1 MGLLDQ
7 LAGSVLGQAGGAG
20 VQNDMLGGIMELI
33 NQQEGGLGGLVSKF
47 QNGGL
52 GDIVNSWVSRDENL
66 PVSAEQIQAVLGNEQ
81 IASIASRL
89 GLDPN
94 GAASGLAQ
102 FLPQV
107 IDKLTPDG
115 TVDNGNPLLSMAA
128 DLLKSKLFG

>member
-7 LAGSVLGQAGGAG
+7 LAGSVLGQTGDAG
-20 VQNDMLGGIMELI
+20 VQNDMFGGIMDLI
-33 NQQEGGLGGLVSKF
+33 SQQEGGLGGLVSKF

-52 GDIVNSWVSRDENL
+52 GDIVNSWVSRGENL
-66 PVSAEQIQAVLGNEQ
+66 PISAEQIRSILGNEQ
-81 IASIASRL
+81 IASIASRF

-94 GAASGLAQ
+94 MAASGLAQ

-107 IDKLTPDG
+107 VDKLTPDG
-115 TVDNGNPLLSMAA
+115 AVDNSNPLLSMGV